1 MYHKLIYVRFND
13 MYLLFLHLYDLMY
26 YLLLIVL
33 YFCMFSFESMQ
44 ELILTFNNQIV
55 SIVGSPMNCILDWPF
70 HIFFK
75 TTYF

>member
-13 MYLLFLHLYDLMY
+13 MYLLFMHLYDLMY

-70 HIFFK
+70 QKKFK